1 MPKVQ
6 AYIRETNNVLTEFE
20 AAIQKIGQGAAKRAF
35 ARAMNFVGSKANTQ
49 VRRQVAKQSG
59 IKYGDVSKQVRLR
72 RANVS
77 KLEATIVGRG
87 KTFPLKYFNARQFSY
102 GVRANPWGRS
112 QKFESAFIVKA
123 YDGNVFVRTSAE
135 RFPIRSLS
143 GPAVPTEMMR
153 TDVLD
158 LFARSTEELQQ
169 RALHEVRLIIEGVT
183 SGTGGRRRD

>member
-1 MPKVQ
+1 MPTVQ
-6 AYIRETNNVLTEFE
+6 AYIRETNNARVEFE

-87 KTFPLKYFNARQFSY
+87 QTFPLKYFNARQFSY
-102 GVRANPWGRS
+102 GVRANPWNRS
-112 QKFESAFIVKA
+112 QQFKSAFIVDA
-123 YDGNVFVRTSAE
+123 YDQDVFVRTSSE
-135 RFPIRSLS
+135 RFPIKKLW
-143 GPAVPTEMMR
+143 GPSVPNEMMR

-169 RALHEVRLIIEGVT
+169 RALHEVRLILEGVT
-183 SGTGGRRRD
+183 SGSGGRRGG